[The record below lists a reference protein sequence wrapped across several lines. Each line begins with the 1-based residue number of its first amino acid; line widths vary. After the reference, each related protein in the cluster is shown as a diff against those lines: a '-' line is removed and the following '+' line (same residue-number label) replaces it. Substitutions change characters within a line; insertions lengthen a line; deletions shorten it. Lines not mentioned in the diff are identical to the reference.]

1 MKIAIINRENHSHSF
16 DGLTVTIDKNFTEDR
31 DRLLIES
38 KAVISIQSS
47 DDVEKAIA
55 VVSALKGIAK
65 TIEAHRKVAKE
76 PVLQLGNAIDSEAKS
91 FSSPITLEVKR
102 LETAVGS
109 FQLAE
114 RRKAEEAQRKAQE
127 EAQKA
132 IEAAE
137 KAKSNPANE
146 LDALDAELE
155 AELAVDRV
163 AEIAPVQTKVS
174 GASTRKDCDI
184 EIEDIHAL
192 YKAHPEC
199 VKLEVKLLSV
209 RDLINRGILDIPGVK
224 LTETIKVSARAS
236 SSIKT
241 LK

>member
-1 MKIAIINRENHSHSF
+1 MKIAIINRENASHSF
-16 DGLTVTIDKNFTEDR
+16 DGLTVTIDKNLTEDR
-31 DRLLIES
+31 DRLLVES

-76 PVLQLGNAIDSEAKS
+76 PVLQLGTAIDSEAKS

-127 EAQKA
+127 EAKKA
-132 IEAAE
+132 IDAAS
-137 KAKSNPANE
+137 AAQSSGNE

-155 AELAVDRV
+155 AELAVSQV
-163 AEIAPVQTKVS
+163 SEITPIQTKVA
-174 GASTRKDCDI
+174 GAKTRADYDI
-184 EIEDIHAL
+184 EVEDIHAL